1 MSAREV
7 LVEVL
12 LWAGVAL
19 ELICCLGLLVLQD
32 SLDRLHLSSPAAL
45 GVALISLAVLL
56 QMGFSLIANKA
67 LLIAMFT
74 IVGSPVVTHALGRA
88 ARVLMHGDWRTAS
101 GEAVEVRER

>member
-7 LVEVL
+7 AVEVL

-19 ELICCLGLLVLQD
+19 ELICCMGLLVLED
-32 SLDRLHLSSPAAL
+32 PLDRLHLSSPSAF

-56 QMGFSLIANKA
+56 QMSFSLIANKA
-67 LLIAMFT
+67 LLITAFT

-88 ARVLMHGDWRTAS
+88 ARVLTHGDWRIAR